1 VSRRHRRLN
10 ETCVRWATARADA
23 SRELDNGYSDPEL
36 GAFGSNGQIEERAA
50 EALLR
55 SVIALFERQE
65 AERQPLAAF
74 PRTGLWLAS
83 VEQFPLAPATAENER
98 SEWPTNT

>member
-1 VSRRHRRLN
+1 MSRRHRRLN

-23 SRELDNGYSDPEL
+23 SRALDDGYSDPAL
-36 GAFGSNGQIEERAA
+36 GAFGSNMQVEERAA

-55 SVIALFERQE
+55 SVVALFERQE

-74 PRTGLWLAS
+74 PRTGLWLAAW
-83 VEQFPLAPATAENER
+83 VQFPLAPASAENER
-98 SEWPTNT
+98 SQWPTST